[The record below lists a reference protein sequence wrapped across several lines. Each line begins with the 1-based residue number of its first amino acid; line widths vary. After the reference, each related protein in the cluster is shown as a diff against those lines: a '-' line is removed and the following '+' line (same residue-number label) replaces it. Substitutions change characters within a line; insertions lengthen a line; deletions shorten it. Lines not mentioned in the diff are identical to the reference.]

1 MAELAGLKAL
11 IVEDEGPVA
20 LLIEDMLLNLGCE
33 IAASAAELDRACA
46 FARAAT
52 IDFAL
57 VDLNLNGRSAAPVA
71 HILRERGI
79 PFVFS
84 TGYGVSGLAEELS
97 SHPTLTK
104 PFVVDDLRLTLLR
117 ALDGR

>member
-20 LLIEDMLLNLGCE
+20 LLIEDMLLDLGCE
-33 IAASAAELDRACA
+33 IAASAAELDRACE
-46 FARAAT
+46 FARTAT

-57 VDLNLNGRSAAPVA
+57 VDLNLNGKSAVPVA
-71 HILRERGI
+71 HVLRERGI

-84 TGYGVSGLAEELS
+84 TGYGVSGLAEEFS
-97 SHPTLTK
+97 SHPTLAK
-104 PFVVDDLRLTLLR
+104 PFVVDDVRQTILR
-117 ALDGR
+117 ALERR